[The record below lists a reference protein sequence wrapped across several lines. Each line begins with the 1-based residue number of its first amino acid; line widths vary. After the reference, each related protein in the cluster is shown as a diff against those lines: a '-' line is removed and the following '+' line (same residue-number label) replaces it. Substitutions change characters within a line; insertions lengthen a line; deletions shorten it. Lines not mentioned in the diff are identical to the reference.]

1 MISAYLQLALSMAFV
16 GINISIGKEIVE
28 HVPVFLFSEFRFIL
42 ASLILL
48 PLLAMRGEW
57 KSSWEKSE
65 GKTLFWQSF
74 FGVFLFSICMLYGV
88 QWTTATS
95 AGIITSTVPACIALF
110 SYLLLR
116 EKIRS
121 HQWVS
126 ILLSVVGI
134 SMITFVGGGANLEMA
149 AMFGNL
155 LVFLAVISEALF
167 TIFAKRL
174 SGRITPFQMTAAI
187 NTISLVLFL
196 PFAIADFV
204 KTDLS
209 AVPLKIWLLMI
220 YYAVTAS
227 VLSFVLWYRGVAKV
241 AASTA
246 GLFTGFMPISAALVS
261 ILFLGE
267 HFTWAHGVGML
278 FVLAAIV
285 AGTRSRM
292 AQPVIDH
299 AENG

>member
-1 MISAYLQLALSMAFV
+1 MIASYVQLALSMAFV
-16 GINISIGKEIVE
+16 GINISVGKAIVE
-28 HVPVFLFSEFRFIL
+28 HVPVFLFLEFRFIL
-42 ASLILL
+42 AVIILL
-48 PLLAMRGEW
+48 PLLSMRGEW
-57 KSSWEKSE
+57 KSSWRKEE

-110 SYLLLR
+110 SFLLLK

-121 HQWVS
+121 HQLVS
-126 ILLSVVGI
+126 ILFSVVGI
-134 SMITFVGGGANLEMA
+134 GFITFTGGAA
-149 AMFGNL
+149 SVGWGAMFGNL

-174 SGRITPFQMTAAI
+174 SESVTPFQMTAAI
-187 NTISLVLFL
+187 NVISLILFL
-196 PFAIADFV
+196 PFAIADLI
-204 KTDLS
+204 KTDLT
-209 AVPLKIWLLMI
+209 AVPFQIWLLMI

-246 GLFTGFMPISAALVS
+246 GLFTGFMPVSAALVS
-261 ILFLGE
+261 VLFLGE
-267 HFTWAHGVGML
+267 QFTWAHGMGML
-278 FVLAAIV
+278 FVLGAVV
-285 AGTRSRM
+285 AGTRSVEDQKVR
-292 AQPVIDH
+292 V
-299 AENG
+299 ER